1 MGGKEQENKE
11 SLRRIMVNSD
21 EEIVEALK
29 EINETLKVK
38 DKRNIICKEG
48 KENIE
53 YHKHTK
59 SKGGRREN
67 HYNGKPSQP

>member
-53 YHKHTK
+53 YHRHTK
-59 SKGGRREN
+59 SKGGA
-67 HYNGKPSQP
+67 